1 MSLAKRLNQME
12 GRIRA
17 LEEGQAMHA
26 QVIEAAVE
34 EAEEEEA
41 PELTLDGEQHGGE
54 RDQDQ
59 PL

>member
-12 GRIRA
+12 ARIRA
-17 LEEGQAMHA
+17 LEEGQALHA

-34 EAEEEEA
+34 EAEEVDQ
-41 PELTLDGEQHGGE
+41 PQLTLDGEEHGGE